1 MLTKTWFR
9 KPLKP
14 LWSFVDWWGKHQR
27 AWWLGLAAFMAVWMA
42 YDLGRVITRAG
53 LIGMGGQV
61 QGVLSVSQL
70 LEKATAT
77 EGGRLVITSDN
88 SARFIDREGA
98 SWEVANF
105 GSDIN
110 QASLDG
116 LRDANVSMEGSAAI
130 DIRPAKVRSDDLLA
144 SAFFDIATKLAF
156 VGIYVLIIYLVLR
169 ALNSSGKRFR
179 RIDGDKRPKLGI
191 KDVAG
196 HAGAKREVMEVVE
209 YLRDPSSFDRVG
221 ARPPGGVLLHG
232 PPGTGKTLLAK
243 AIAGEANAAFLAQSA
258 SAFVQIYA
266 GAGAQAVRKLFAE
279 ARKIRPC
286 VIFIDEI
293 DAVGASRSAMA
304 HQEHIQCL
312 NALLE
317 EMDGFDDN
325 TGIVVVAATNR
336 LGVLDE
342 GLLRPGRFDRKVH
355 VPLPGRDDRLEI
367 ITVHAQRLPHLA
379 ANLSH
384 WADQTKGFSGADLAN
399 LVNEAAVEAARA
411 NRNEVGDAEFA
422 AARDRVLMG
431 ARDHGRTPSERDRQF
446 VAYHEA
452 GHALMRM
459 VAGGR
464 VEKVSIL
471 PRGGALGMTVA
482 VDDIER
488 LLVTQDEVRE
498 QLLVLMGGR
507 AAEQVM
513 FNTVT
518 GGAAD
523 DMERASHLAREAIH
537 RYGFDALGPYIPKH
551 DSMLRDIEL
560 RAAAWVKQAYE
571 VAVQTVSNHRAQVS
585 ALATDLLERD
595 EVDEQDIRRHLS
607 GLSQVS
613 LPPLPKPAVSRSE
626 TSQG

>member
-70 LEKATAT
+70 LEKAATT

-88 SARFIDREGA
+88 SARFIDREGI

-105 GSDIN
+105 GNDIN

-336 LGVLDE
+336 LNVLDE

-571 VAVQTVSNHRAQVS
+571 VAVRTVSNHRAQVS
-585 ALATDLLERD
+585 ALATDLLDRD

-613 LPPLPKPAVSRSE
+613 LPPLPRPVAAPTE
-626 TSQG
+626 TSQD